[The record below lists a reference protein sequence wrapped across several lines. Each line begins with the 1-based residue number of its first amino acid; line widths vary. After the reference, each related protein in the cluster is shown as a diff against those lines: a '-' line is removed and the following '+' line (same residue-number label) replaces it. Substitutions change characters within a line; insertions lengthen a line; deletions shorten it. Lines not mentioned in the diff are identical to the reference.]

1 MNLPPAYADGGVR
14 CAICIHPFRV
24 GAYVCP
30 DSSGCASRR
39 RERQMRQKVG
49 RVLIQDRCLG
59 GPVHFRVV

>member
-14 CAICIHPFRV
+14 SAICIHPVRV